1 MSVITKCFQRGSKK
15 RDFSDKYET
24 GEDLERTKESILA
37 CSYISQTSD
46 IPDDIFTESLNST
59 DCIAILFNCLKS
71 LEFEMREISVSSKE
85 TKASKIKGDKQL
97 SDLTSCVQLI
107 SDKFDEYEKG
117 RKVKEV
123 LIIQLQT
130 QVKELTDKV
139 SNLPVKVDEQE
150 QYSKRNTWLRRKP

>member
-1 MSVITKCFQRGSKK
+1 
-15 RDFSDKYET
+15 
-24 GEDLERTKESILA
+24 
-37 CSYISQTSD
+37 
-46 IPDDIFTESLNST
+46 
-59 DCIAILFNCLKS
+59 
-71 LEFEMREISVSSKE
+71 MREISVSSKE

-117 RKVKEV
+117 RKVKEE

>member
-1 MSVITKCFQRGSKK
+1 
-15 RDFSDKYET
+15 
-24 GEDLERTKESILA
+24 
-37 CSYISQTSD
+37 
-46 IPDDIFTESLNST
+46 
-59 DCIAILFNCLKS
+59 
-71 LEFEMREISVSSKE
+71 MREISVSSKE

-150 QYSKRNTWLRRKP
+150 QYSKRNTWVRRKP

>member
-1 MSVITKCFQRGSKK
+1 
-15 RDFSDKYET
+15 
-24 GEDLERTKESILA
+24 
-37 CSYISQTSD
+37 
-46 IPDDIFTESLNST
+46 
-59 DCIAILFNCLKS
+59 
-71 LEFEMREISVSSKE
+71 MREISVSSKE

-117 RKVKEV
+117 RKVKEE

-150 QYSKRNTWLRRKP
+150 QYSKRNTWVRRKP

>member
-1 MSVITKCFQRGSKK
+1 
-15 RDFSDKYET
+15 
-24 GEDLERTKESILA
+24 
-37 CSYISQTSD
+37 
-46 IPDDIFTESLNST
+46 
-59 DCIAILFNCLKS
+59 
-71 LEFEMREISVSSKE
+71 MREISVSSKE

-107 SDKFDEYEKG
+107 SDKFDEYEKD
-117 RKVKEV
+117 RKVKEE

-150 QYSKRNTWLRRKP
+150 QYSKRNTWVRRKP

>member
-1 MSVITKCFQRGSKK
+1 
-15 RDFSDKYET
+15 
-24 GEDLERTKESILA
+24 
-37 CSYISQTSD
+37 
-46 IPDDIFTESLNST
+46 
-59 DCIAILFNCLKS
+59 
-71 LEFEMREISVSSKE
+71 MREISVSSKE

-107 SDKFDEYEKG
+107 SDKFDEYEKD
-117 RKVKEV
+117 RKVKEE